1 MYEKELRRI
10 LDASQN
16 NALTFFVGAGVSAL
30 SGAPTWKALI
40 DAICDELGCEKK
52 GSYSSEEYLQ
62 IPQMFYYSL
71 GENKTDYFKFVKEQL
86 PEAGLQSNEIHRQ
99 MLNLNPVSFITTNYD
114 TLLEDTAIQHCQ
126 SFKVVSSD
134 EKVPTIFGDRF
145 ILKVHGDFEK
155 NNFVLKEEDYLNY
168 SEDFKLIETLTK
180 SIFSTNTVVFIG
192 YLRKEIE
199 KAKESKS
206 NNGVYVYPATN
217 PYNELVQVGYWCLRR
232 ILRAKDY
239 KEFLGNSDEF
249 DFYYEYSS
257 FDFNKFDVSW
267 LLNLYPQTFNE
278 ISKNKT
284 VKNKIRIA
292 IVNELKNE
300 ELAEKDKKNLQDILI
315 NYFC

>member
-1 MYEKELRRI
+1 MSVLDEVLWKLAVILSAVFGDGVFAVFLLEKHVPGVGDVCQDDLHIGVHPRFSLTGI
-10 LDASQN
+10 NAS
-16 NALTFFVGAGVSAL
+16 
-30 SGAPTWKALI
+30 
-40 DAICDELGCEKK
+40 
-52 GSYSSEEYLQ
+52 
-62 IPQMFYYSL
+62 
-71 GENKTDYFKFVKEQL
+71 
-86 PEAGLQSNEIHRQ
+86 IHQ
-99 MLNLNPVSFITTNYD
+99 GPANLNPGCAFHVLGIHPADNLCFLRYD
-114 TLLEDTAIQHCQ
+114 DQLVVLPLIPENAELAVGNALLE
-126 SFKVVSSD
+126 
-134 EKVPTIFGDRF
+134 PLDR
-145 ILKVHGDFEK
+145 K
-155 NNFVLKEEDYLNY
+155 
-168 SEDFKLIETLTK
+168 T
-180 SIFSTNTVVFIG
+180 

-206 NNGVYVYPATN
+206 NNGVYGYPATN